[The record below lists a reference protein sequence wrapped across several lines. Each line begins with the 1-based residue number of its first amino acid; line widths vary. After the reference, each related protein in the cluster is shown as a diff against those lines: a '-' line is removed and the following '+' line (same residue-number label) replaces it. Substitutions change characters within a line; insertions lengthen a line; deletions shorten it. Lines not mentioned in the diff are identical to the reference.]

1 MLVAR
6 LIGVLV
12 LIAMGV
18 LLAAY
23 VYTGDRRYL
32 GWLRRLIRFAV
43 VFAVAFMALYVVER
57 LVLVV

>member
-12 LIAMGV
+12 LIAIGV

-23 VYTGDRRYL
+23 VYTSDRRYL
-32 GWLRRLIRFAV
+32 GWLRRLIQFAV

-57 LVLVV
+57 LVLVI

>member
-18 LLAAY
+18 LFAAY
-23 VYTGDRRYL
+23 VYTNDRRYL
-32 GWLRRLIRFAV
+32 AWLRRLIQFAV
-43 VFAVAFMALYVVER
+43 VFTMAFMALYVVER

>member
-12 LIAMGV
+12 LIAIGI
-18 LLAAY
+18 LFAAY
-23 VYTGDRRYL
+23 VYTNDRRYL
-32 GWLRRLIRFAV
+32 AWLRRLIQFAI

-57 LVLVV
+57 LVLVI